1 MASTMPDVGFADLV
15 EIYRHTRFD
24 GKGGGVLRIANDH
37 VASIVRTIEAD
48 ADLYDLTQ
56 ISLAEP
62 VDPVVGTSVCI
73 NIAAPSHKLGVL
85 AADFDKLFLAP
96 GAAFEE
102 PSAYFVM
109 DPGFARDDESPP
121 GDLVRYRVLLGVM
134 GLLRDAAT
142 YVSELQR
149 ELVFIGDEKVE
160 IPIAF
165 TSADLPGSLIEQAAR
180 LGRIFDGSLHR
191 DEKAGLL
198 SDAIIDLASGQRRT
212 ARFKYLILNLDLVC
226 DEVERGYRIFV
237 SSFSY
242 SKIRKEIETARL
254 EYVSKIHKT
263 IVDIQGQLLGIP
275 VATIVVATQLKSSTN
290 CDAAFWTNAAVL
302 LGAWI
307 FVVLLG
313 LAIRNQ
319 WQTLAAIDGEI
330 NGQRKR
336 LVDDHVSVRGDFI
349 DVFDDL
355 EARIR
360 WHRTALVVVTIAA
373 VAGALLATI
382 AFLMMTEGGPLV
394 CLPAG

>member
-1 MASTMPDVGFADLV
+1 MPEVGFADLV

-24 GKGGGVLRIANDH
+24 GKGGGLLTIANEH
-37 VASIVRTIEAD
+37 VAGIVRAIEAD
-48 ADLYDLTQ
+48 ANLYDLTQ
-56 ISLAEP
+56 ISLTEP
-62 VDPVVGTSVCI
+62 VDPVVGTSVGI

-85 AADFDKLFLAP
+85 AADFDRLFLAP

-102 PSAYFVM
+102 PSAYFVV
-109 DPGFARDDESPP
+109 DVGFARGDEPSPENL
-121 GDLVRYRVLLGVM
+121 DRYRALLGVI
-134 GLLRDAAT
+134 GTLRDAAT

-149 ELVFIGDEKVE
+149 EMVFIGEEKVE
-160 IPIAF
+160 VPIAF
-165 TSADLPGSLIEQAAR
+165 KTADMPASLIEQAVR
-180 LGRIFDGSLHR
+180 LRRVFDGLLHR

-198 SDAIIDLASGQRRT
+198 SDAVIEIASAQRRT
-212 ARFKYLILNLDLVC
+212 DRFKHLILNLDLVC

-275 VATIVVATQLKSSTN
+275 VATIVVATQLKPSAD
-290 CDAAFWTNAAVL
+290 CDVAFWTNAAVL

-307 FVVLLG
+307 FVLLLG

-330 NGQRKR
+330 DGQRKR

-360 WHRTALVVVTIAA
+360 WHRTALVVVTVAA

-382 AFLMMTEGGPLV
+382 AFAMLTKGGV
-394 CLPAG
+394 FG